1 LSTTDP
7 SERSTAGLDS
17 NDANTTV
24 DELRQMVRKFVSER
38 NWERFHAPKNISMAL
53 AIEASELMEHF
64 QWMEIE
70 RSRSIAEEPELMQAV
85 REEIADVVCYAM
97 AMCNELDVDLASC
110 MREKMVK
117 NRQKY
122 PLDQADEVSGQ

>member
-1 LSTTDP
+1 M
-7 SERSTAGLDS
+7 ERSTAGH
-17 NDANTTV
+17 DADDAHTTV
-24 DELRQMVRKFVSER
+24 DELRQMIREFVSER

-64 QWMEIE
+64 QWMEVE
-70 RSRSIAEEPELMQAV
+70 RSRLIAEEPELMQAV
-85 REEIADVVCYAM
+85 RDEIADVVCYAM
-97 AMCNELDVDLASC
+97 AMCNELNVDLATC

-122 PLDQADEVSGQ
+122 PLDQAGEVKGQ

>member
-1 LSTTDP
+1 MSTTDP
-7 SERSTAGLDS
+7 MERSTAGH
-17 NDANTTV
+17 DADDAHTTV
-24 DELRQMVRKFVSER
+24 DELRQMIREFVSER

-64 QWMEIE
+64 QWMEVE
-70 RSRSIAEEPELMQAV
+70 RSRLIAEEPELMQAV
-85 REEIADVVCYAM
+85 RDEIADVVCYAM
-97 AMCNELDVDLASC
+97 AMCNELNVDLATC

-122 PLDQADEVSGQ
+122 PLDQAGEVKGQ

>member
-1 LSTTDP
+1 MSKTDP
-7 SERSTAGLDS
+7 SARSTAGLDS

-85 REEIADVVCYAM
+85 REEIADVVC
-97 AMCNELDVDLASC
+97 
-110 MREKMVK
+110 
-117 NRQKY
+117 
-122 PLDQADEVSGQ
+122 

>member
-1 LSTTDP
+1 M
-7 SERSTAGLDS
+7 ERSTAGH
-17 NDANTTV
+17 DADDAHTTV
-24 DELRQMVRKFVSER
+24 DELRQMIREFVSER

-64 QWMEIE
+64 QWMEGE
-70 RSRSIAEEPELMQAV
+70 RSRLIAEEPELMQAV
-85 REEIADVVCYAM
+85 RDEIADVVCYAM
-97 AMCNELDVDLASC
+97 AMCNELNVDLATC

-122 PLDQADEVSGQ
+122 PLDQAGEVKGQ